1 METGIKLSTKRELDA
16 IRQEV
21 RSLRSFVISV
31 LGKDTEGEY
40 RPQLVEE
47 LLRASMERPA
57 YEYTGAGS
65 LLKQLEEV

>member
-40 RPQLVEE
+40 RPELVEE
-47 LLRASMERPA
+47 LLRASMEGPS